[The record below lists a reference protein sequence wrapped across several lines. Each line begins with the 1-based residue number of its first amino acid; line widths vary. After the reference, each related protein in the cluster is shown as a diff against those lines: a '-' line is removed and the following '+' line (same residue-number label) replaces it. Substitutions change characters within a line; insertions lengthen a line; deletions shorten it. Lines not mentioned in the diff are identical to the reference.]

1 MKNKVILRLT
11 REILLA
17 FHIDKR
23 AATLAL
29 EGEVFVSAG
38 KIRYRYRYRF
48 IKDSYSSL

>member
-1 MKNKVILRLT
+1 MVFSYSTMKNKVILRLT

-38 KIRYRYRYRF
+38 KINELLF
-48 IKDSYSSL
+48 P